1 MLLRLIKMYTVINL
15 FFVIF
20 HRQMPDWSQDIIR
33 ASTLLILVVVATS
46 SWFSGNIS
54 TIYIEFF
61 DSFFKAAFS
70 DTTKII
76 IIATIDI
83 IMHTVP
89 LFIMGMPRIPS
100 SFILAYSIMLVWYI
114 TFRNKIKTIY
124 VPSVLPER
132 GIIAAG
138 VVTVIASGLM
148 LSKTIN

>member
-1 MLLRLIKMYTVINL
+1 MYTVINL
-15 FFVIF
+15 CFVIA
-20 HRQMPDWSQDIIR
+20 HRAMPDWAQDIIR

-46 SWFSGNIS
+46 SWFSGNIY

-61 DSFFKAAFS
+61 DSFFKAEFS

-89 LFIMGMPRIPS
+89 LFIMGMPRTTS
-100 SFILAYSIMLVWYI
+100 SFIWAYSIMLVWYSV
-114 TFRNKIKTIY
+114 FRDRIKKIY

-138 VVTVIASGLM
+138 VVTALASGLM
-148 LSKTIN
+148 LSKSIN

>member
-1 MLLRLIKMYTVINL
+1 MLLRLFQMYTVINL

-20 HRQMPDWSQDIIR
+20 HRRLPEWAQDIIR
-33 ASTLLILVVVATS
+33 ASTLLILVVVAIS

-83 IMHTVP
+83 IIHTVP
-89 LFIMGMPRIPS
+89 LFIMGMPRTPS
-100 SFILAYSIMLVWYI
+100 SFIWAYSIMLVWYAV
-114 TFRNKIKTIY
+114 FRDQIKKIY

-132 GIIAAG
+132 GIIGAG
-138 VVTVIASGLM
+138 VVTVLASAGL
-148 LSKTIN
+148 II